1 MSQVKGHSKLRD
13 AEVPHVTPPSLREH
27 TGGPAPRRLPAAL
40 RRMVPALV
48 PVVAA
53 LVLPT
58 MLLTGLA
65 LASGCARRLDLTPA
79 ELTRIEG
86 PDGDLKVVRVF
97 PKKKLISLYSEE
109 DAQEKYE
116 VGRRKVTVRGAIRP
130 FKRIIAR
137 KTVGRVVTR
146 TEQNGMD
153 LLWVSFDRSCNDT
166 ACAYGFVLTE
176 LGLYQLMQVP
186 FKEKYETPVN
196 YRRNTFKR
204 NTLKKTKQKSL
215 AEANEVFAVTRK
227 SGKVL
232 TIDLQIRK
240 DTYRPTRAD
249 VERAGGAD

>member
-1 MSQVKGHSKLRD
+1 MSQVKGHSKLRG
-13 AEVPHVTPPSLREH
+13 AQVPHVPL
-27 TGGPAPRRLPAAL
+27 LAAL
-40 RRMVPALV
+40 GQRLLRVLVPVLLPALV
-48 PVVAA
+48 ATVVP
-53 LVLPT
+53 LVP
-58 MLLTGLA
+58 LLT
-65 LASGCARRLDLTPA
+65 SGCARRLDLTPA

-86 PDGDLKVVRVF
+86 PDGDLKLLRVF

-109 DAQEKYE
+109 EVQEKYE
-116 VGRRKVTVRGAIRP
+116 VGKRKVTERGAYRP

-137 KTVGRVVTR
+137 KTPGKVVSR
-146 TEQNGMD
+146 DELNGMP
-153 LLWVSFDRSCNDT
+153 LLWITFDRTCADT

-176 LGLYQLMQVP
+176 IGLYQLMQVP
-186 FKEKYETPVN
+186 FKEKFKTPIN

-215 AEANEVFAVTRK
+215 AEANDVFAVTRK

>member
-13 AEVPHVTPPSLREH
+13 ATVPDVTLLAGR
-27 TGGPAPRRLPAAL
+27 APRSMSSLLAT
-40 RRMVPALV
+40 
-48 PVVAA
+48 VAA
-53 LVLPT
+53 VVLPVT
-58 MLLTGLA
+58 LM

-97 PKKKLISLYSEE
+97 PKTKLISLYSEE
-109 DAQEKYE
+109 ELKEKYE

-153 LLWVSFDRSCNDT
+153 LLWVSFDRKCDDT

-186 FKEKYETPVN
+186 FKEKYQTPVN

-215 AEANEVFAVTRK
+215 AEANEVFAVTRRK
-227 SGKVL
+227 GKVL
-232 TIDLQIRK
+232 TVDLQIRK
-240 DTYRPTRAD
+240 DVYRPTRAD
-249 VERAGGAD
+249 VDRAGGAD